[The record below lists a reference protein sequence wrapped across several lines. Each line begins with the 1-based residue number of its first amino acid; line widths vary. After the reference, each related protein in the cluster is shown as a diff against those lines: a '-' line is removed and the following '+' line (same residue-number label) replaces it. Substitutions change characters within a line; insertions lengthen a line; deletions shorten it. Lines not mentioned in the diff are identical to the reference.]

1 MGTETITHDEH
12 EALQA
17 ALAGLGGIGEGV
29 VVLLVL
35 TAAAILAGGKIL
47 LLDESRVRDGLGDKN
62 GGSLAGLGGL
72 DVVGD
77 HSVLNWKEVVL

>member
-1 MGTETITHDEH
+1 MGTEAITHDEH

-17 ALAGLGGIGEGV
+17 ALAGLGGISKGV

-35 TAAAILAGGKIL
+35 TAAAILAGGEVL
-47 LLDESRVRDGLGDKN
+47 LLDESRVRDGLGDNN